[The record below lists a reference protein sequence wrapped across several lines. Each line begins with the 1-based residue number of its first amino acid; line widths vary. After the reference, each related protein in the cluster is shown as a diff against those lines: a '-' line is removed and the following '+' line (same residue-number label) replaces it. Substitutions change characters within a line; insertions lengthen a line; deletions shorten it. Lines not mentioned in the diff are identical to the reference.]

1 MRALSIL
8 MVTSAWLSVVH
19 GQAQTAWISPTS
31 GAWENPVAWSAGLP
45 SASQLTVTL
54 ANAGSKTIVLS
65 ATVPAAQ
72 LALRRVELSAPAS
85 ATNTL
90 HFNRLLM
97 RSVTFADSFV
107 IGAGGVAV
115 VEDSTLL
122 LDGAGGAALTVAAGS
137 LRLLSGTIDVSGGG
151 ARFGRTGAAEY
162 IQEAGSL
169 RAATLDIGDLAGHSG
184 TAFMRGGSIL
194 VSDAFIIG
202 DNPGATGR
210 LVLEAGTVV
219 STNAL
224 YTTRIGDDGV
234 GQVDLS
240 GGELRLADVSVGRAA
255 GSLGTIH
262 VTGGSFVS
270 EDLTLGRFAGSE
282 GRLTLSGSGVVN
294 LQQQSLR
301 IGREGKGVALIT
313 GGTLSAGEVVLAMA
327 PGSNGELNLD
337 GGTLLVVS
345 NLLIGVSN
353 TASVS
358 LTGGMLQTTST
369 LGEGWLAVLNG
380 ELTLAG
386 ARVSVDRFTTSAA
399 GVVNF
404 LDGQLETANSHVTNT
419 APFVVGDGVRPAT
432 LVLRGGTHRF
442 AGGLVVRPGARVL
455 GWGTVIGPVTN
466 QGLIRANSASGPL
479 RFENA
484 MNNPGV
490 LRVGTVGSLE
500 LPGGLNNP
508 GTYVTNRPAA
518 PQLSLQTLVGS
529 GQFAFLA
536 EAGVDYRVAGR
547 PALAVGTWTT
557 TQMITGRGVA
567 EQVPFALTDDAGFFR
582 VEVLP

>member
-1 MRALSIL
+1 ML
-8 MVTSAWLSVVH
+8 
-19 GQAQTAWISPTS
+19 
-31 GAWENPVAWSAGLP
+31 
-45 SASQLTVTL
+45 
-54 ANAGSKTIVLS
+54 
-65 ATVPAAQ
+65 
-72 LALRRVELSAPAS
+72 
-85 ATNTL
+85 
-90 HFNRLLM
+90 
-97 RSVTFADSFV
+97 
-107 IGAGGVAV
+107 
-115 VEDSTLL
+115 
-122 LDGAGGAALTVAAGS
+122 
-137 LRLLSGTIDVSGGG
+137 
-151 ARFGRTGAAEY
+151 
-162 IQEAGSL
+162 
-169 RAATLDIGDLAGHSG
+169 AATLNIGDLAGHSG
-184 TAFMRGGSIL
+184 TAFLRGGTIL

-210 LVLEAGTVV
+210 LALEAGTVV

-234 GQVDLS
+234 GQIDLS

-255 GSLGTIH
+255 GSLGTVHITDGLL
-262 VTGGSFVS
+262 VG

-282 GRLTLSGSGVVN
+282 GRLTLSGSGVVD

-301 IGREGKGVALIT
+301 IGREGKGVASIT

-327 PGSNGELNLD
+327 PGASGELNLS

-345 NLLIGVSN
+345 NLLVGVSN
-353 TASVS
+353 TASAT
-358 LTGGMLQTTST
+358 LNGGTLQTTSA
-369 LGEGWLAVLNG
+369 LGEGWLAVLDG

-386 ARVSVDRFTTSAA
+386 ARVLVDRFTTSVA
-399 GVVNF
+399 GVVSF

-455 GWGTVIGPVTN
+455 GWGTITGPVTN

-484 MNNPGV
+484 VNNQGV

-508 GTYVTNRPAA
+508 GTYVTSRPAA
-518 PQLSLQTLVGS
+518 PQLSVQTLAGA

-536 EAGVDYRVAGR
+536 ETGVDYRVAWR
-547 PALAVGTWTT
+547 PALAVGTWTA
-557 TQMITGRGVA
+557 TQTISGRGIA
-567 EQVPFALTDDAGFFR
+567 ERVSFSLTDDQRYFR